1 MAGRYPR
8 TGKLSERS
16 PAVPEV
22 GTKFGHWTFISMDG
36 ASRYQVQCCCGVTRT
51 VRAQDVRTGHSTSC
65 GCRGKGFTPTT
76 CGSSLRRK
84 HGTDYGD
91 KCYRAWRNAKNRV
104 ANPLAKKFLTYGAAG
119 IGMDPKWF
127 SSFEEFRSAVG
138 EPPSPAHSLDRID
151 NLKGYVPGNV
161 RWATASE
168 QSLNRRCVVAITFQ
182 GVTKPLVV
190 WCEQLGID
198 EKAARRRHQRGQPP
212 HEVLQQKETHEE

>member
-1 MAGRYPR
+1 M
-8 TGKLSERS
+8 
-16 PAVPEV
+16 
-22 GTKFGHWTFISMDG
+22 
-36 ASRYQVQCCCGVTRT
+36 
-51 VRAQDVRTGHSTSC
+51 RAQDVRMGRSASC

-104 ANPLAKKFLTYGAAG
+104 SNPRANKYTSYGAAG
-119 IGMDPKWF
+119 IGMDPAWF

-138 EPPSPAHSLDRID
+138 DPPSREHSLDRID

-161 RWATASE
+161 RWATSTE
-168 QSLNRRCVVAITFQ
+168 QARNKRCTLRLTFR
-182 GVTKPLVV
+182 GVTKPLAE
-190 WCEQLGID
+190 WCQQLGVPVSS
-198 EKAARRRHQRGQPP
+198 ASRRFHLGLPP